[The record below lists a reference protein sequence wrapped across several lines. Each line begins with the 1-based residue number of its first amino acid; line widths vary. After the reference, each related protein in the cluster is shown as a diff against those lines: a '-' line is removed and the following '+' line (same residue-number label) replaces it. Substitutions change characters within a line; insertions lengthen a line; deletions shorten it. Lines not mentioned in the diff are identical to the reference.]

1 MNLEALISALVPG
14 RAKGGIEAGPDPRP
28 GSPGFED
35 WLQQAAEPVP
45 PLSDQPEIGADE
57 PHPPTHFAEN
67 TAGKRASR
75 RAADLSPPANA
86 GAIAFA
92 ERPLLVETSLQFGVD
107 TPGLSP
113 RPSNIRWIGEVLQYR
128 IADLL
133 QGRIGD
139 GHGDRFVRSLAPL
152 PVHSG
157 GDRRPNPADKR
168 PPIFSILPISQAA
181 AENSALPVSEGDGA
195 AEGARPAAGRRDQT
209 AGALA
214 ARLMEHFGRVNP
226 NGPLVHLQPEQDG
239 LWRLFL
245 RLPKLPESA
254 LTELGAE
261 LKSLM
266 NIFGLKLGT
275 FEIVE
280 TPNREAR

>member
-1 MNLEALISALVPG
+1 MNLEALISALVHG
-14 RAKGGIEAGPDPRP
+14 RAKGGIEAGPEPRP

-45 PLSDQPEIGADE
+45 PLPDQREMGAA
-57 PHPPTHFAEN
+57 PLTPAHSTEN
-67 TAGKRASR
+67 TLDHRVSR
-75 RAADLSPPANA
+75 RAADLTPAA
-86 GAIAFA
+86 SEGAIAFA
-92 ERPLLVETSLQFGVD
+92 ERPLLVETSLQFGAD

-113 RPSNIRWIGEVLQYR
+113 RPSDIRWIGEVMQYR

-133 QGRIGD
+133 HGRIGD
-139 GHGDRFVRSLAPL
+139 GHGDVSLRSLAPV
-152 PVHSG
+152 PAHSG
-157 GDRRPNPADKR
+157 DQRANPADKR
-168 PPIFSILPISQAA
+168 SPIFSILPISQGAV
-181 AENSALPVSEGDGA
+181 ENSALPAAEGDGA